1 MLKGNL
7 LHPEI
12 LCALAAAG
20 HGSKIL
26 IADSNYPIA
35 THTGPNA
42 DVAFL
47 NLAPG
52 KLKVTEVLKAILGAV
67 PVEAAEVMLPADG
80 MEPAIF
86 KEFRTQIGPL
96 VEMEKLSR
104 EDFYEIARSDDLCLA
119 IATGEQRIYACIILT
134 IGVLT

>member
-7 LHPEI
+7 LHPDI
-12 LCALAAAG
+12 LRALAAAG

-80 MEPAIF
+80 LEPAIF

-104 EDFYEIARSDDLCLA
+104 EDFYEVARSDDLCLA

>member
-7 LHPEI
+7 LHPDI
-12 LCALAAAG
+12 LRALAAAG

-80 MEPAIF
+80 LEPAIF
-86 KEFRTQIGPL
+86 KEFRSQIGPL

-104 EDFYEIARSDDLCLA
+104 EDFYEVARSDDLCLA

>member
-7 LHPEI
+7 LHPDI
-12 LCALAAAG
+12 LRALAAAG

-80 MEPAIF
+80 LEPAIF